1 MRRNLEADDDF
12 TADAAVG
19 NVAGESL
26 LASVLERIED
36 ELDRVL
42 VLAHIAL
49 DTPIPKLA
57 RELNLDP
64 HDLTARVEQ
73 AIDVLS
79 KDEALK
85 AQLGDVRRAGQY
97 EHYEALAF
105 RLNLQD
111 WFCSQCTGL
120 MVQRGIGRPRNTC
133 SDRCRRLL
141 FQANGASWK
150 NHYEPG
156 ALPTRSRPARGRANV
171 TVDTASGREKLR
183 TLMRPIEAGLVE
195 GLWNEPSVQS
205 RDRAMVLLGFSCPIK
220 ITPSDL
226 AALDVTDVHRTA
238 HGLEVRLFRRA
249 ARATQFVMVPM
260 STDPKLCPVNAMVP
274 WRSLM
279 VRSGRTVGPLFVRPD
294 NNGNIPL
301 HPRRL
306 GGTAIAKVVNQALWL
321 VSETRTA
328 EISASMLFTDYLER
342 LRLELQPEGRLRRVQ
357 RAVPERSASKAQFLR
372 DPSAVELDLPG

>member
-1 MRRNLEADDDF
+1 MRRNLDAGDDF
-12 TADAAVG
+12 TADTAVG

-26 LASVLERIED
+26 LASVLERLEG

-57 RELNLDP
+57 RELKLEP
-64 HDLTARVEQ
+64 HQLAARVEQ

-79 KDEALK
+79 KDKALK

-97 EHYEALAF
+97 EHYGALAF

-111 WFCSQCTGL
+111 WFCSQCAGL

-141 FQANGASWK
+141 FQANGVSWK
-150 NHYEPG
+150 DQYEPG
-156 ALPTRSRPARGRANV
+156 ALPTRSPLAQGRANV
-171 TVDTASGREKLR
+171 AVDTASGREKLR
-183 TLMRPIEAGLVE
+183 ALMGPIEAGLVE

-205 RDRAMVLLGFSCPIK
+205 RDRAMMLLGFSCPIQ

-226 AALDVTDVHRTA
+226 AALDVTDVRRTA
-238 HGLEVRLFRRA
+238 HGLEVRLFKRA
-249 ARATQFVMVPM
+249 ARATHFVIVPM
-260 STDPKLCPVNAMVP
+260 SKDPKLCPVNAMAP

-279 VRSGRTVGPLFVRPD
+279 VRSGQTVGPLFVRPN

-306 GGTAIAKVVNQALWL
+306 GGTTIAKVVNQALWL
-321 VSETRTA
+321 VSETCTA
-328 EISASMLFTDYLER
+328 EISASMLFTDFLER
-342 LRLELQPEGRLRRVQ
+342 LRLELHPEGRPQRVQ
-357 RAVPERSASKAQFLR
+357 RVHWRHDEPPRPQSARPHGGIS
-372 DPSAVELDLPG
+372 S